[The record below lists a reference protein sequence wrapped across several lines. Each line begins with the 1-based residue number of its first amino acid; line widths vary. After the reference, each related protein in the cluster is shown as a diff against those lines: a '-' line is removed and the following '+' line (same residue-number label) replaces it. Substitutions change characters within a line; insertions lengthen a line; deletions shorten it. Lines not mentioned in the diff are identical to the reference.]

1 MKNLY
6 ISILFIATMLY
17 STSCSEDFID
27 LTPQQSLSDSE
38 FLITFDDFEVA
49 MIGGYDQMQN
59 SDWYG
64 RYVPLV
70 SDVMGE
76 DVKQNASANRA
87 KEWAEFNGSSQDFIP
102 EEIWAELYEGINIAN
117 RIINS
122 PFEPPA
128 AVQAD
133 FNQIVGEAYALRALA
148 HFDLV
153 KMYAQ
158 HYTFTAGGSHPGV
171 PIVTEFDQTA
181 KPSRN
186 TVAEVYAQVISDFE
200 MAEQLMTLDNGTGR
214 FSREAVQGLLSR
226 VYLYMENYTQAENYA
241 SLVIN
246 SGNYSLVPNADYPTQ
261 FLDGNSSEAIF
272 EIRFDLVD
280 NPGSDHLGGMYKESG
295 YGDYL
300 PAEDLLD
307 IIPDDDI
314 RKTMFREDLNLGG
327 IYGILRVDKFPS
339 EGSVIGSDNIP
350 VVRLSEL
357 YLNRAEARAKL
368 GNDTGAQE
376 DLNMIKQ
383 RGWADA
389 PAATATGDA
398 LVTEILS
405 ERRIEL
411 SFEGHRIHDI
421 ARNKLD
427 VVRQDCTSTV
437 CTVTYP
443 NARFILPIPIEETD
457 VNPNI
462 AQNPEYGTN

>member
-1 MKNLY
+1 MKNIY
-6 ISILFIATMLY
+6 ITVFFLSAMLI
-17 STSCSEDFID
+17 STSCSEEFLE
-27 LTPQQSLSDSE
+27 LTPQQNISDSN
-38 FLITFDDFEVA
+38 FLLSLNDFEA
-49 MIGGYDQMQN
+49 AIIGGYDQMQN

-70 SDVMGE
+70 ADVMGE

-117 RIINS
+117 KMIES
-122 PFEPPA
+122 PFEAPD
-128 AVQAD
+128 AVVAD
-133 FNQIVGEAYALRALA
+133 LNQIKGEAYAIRALG

-153 KMYAQ
+153 KLYAQ
-158 HYTFTAGGSHPGV
+158 HYTFTAGASHTGI
-171 PIVTEFDQTA
+171 PIVLESDITA
-181 KPSRN
+181 KPSRSS
-186 TVAEVYAQVISDFE
+186 VADVYAQIISDFK
-200 MAEQLMTLDNGTGR
+200 MAEQLMTQDNGTGR
-214 FSREAVQGLLSR
+214 FSKEAVQALLSR
-226 VYLYMENYTQAENYA
+226 VYLYMENYSEAENYA

-246 SGNYSLVPNADYPTQ
+246 SGNFSLVPNADYPTQ
-261 FLDGNSSEAIF
+261 FIDGNSSEAIF
-272 EIRFDLVD
+272 EIVFDLVD

-307 IIPDDDI
+307 MIPDDDV
-314 RKTMFREDLNLGG
+314 RKTMFREDTNLGG
-327 IYGILRVDKFPS
+327 IYGFLRVDKFPS

-350 VVRLSEL
+350 VVRLSEM
-357 YLNRAEARAKL
+357 YLNRAEARAKS

-376 DLNMIKQ
+376 DLNMIRQ

-389 PAATATGDA
+389 PAVTATGDA
-398 LVTEILS
+398 LVTEILN

-421 ARNKLD
+421 VRNKLN
-427 VVRQDCTSTV
+427 VVRQDCTSPV
-437 CTVTYP
+437 CDVTYP
-443 NARFILPIPIEETD
+443 SARFILPIPVEETD

>member
-1 MKNLY
+1 MRKLY
-6 ISILFIATMLY
+6 ISILFMATMLY
-17 STSCSEDFID
+17 STSCSEEFLD
-27 LTPQQSLSDSE
+27 LTPQQSLADSD
-38 FLITFDDFEVA
+38 FLLTFNDFEVA
-49 MIGGYDQMQN
+49 IIGGYDQMQN

-70 SDVMGE
+70 ADVMGE

-87 KEWAEFNGSSQDFIP
+87 KEWAEFNGNPTDFIP

-117 RIINS
+117 RMINS
-122 PFEPPA
+122 SFEPPTA
-128 AVQAD
+128 IADD
-133 FNQIVGEAYALRALA
+133 FNQIIGEAYAIRGLA

-153 KMYAQ
+153 KLFAQ
-158 HYTFTAGGSHPGV
+158 HYTFTADASHPGI

-200 MAEQLMTLDNGTGR
+200 MAEQLMTQDNGSGR

-226 VYLYMENYTQAENYA
+226 VYLYMENYAQAEAYA
-241 SLVIN
+241 TQVIN
-246 SGNYSLVPNADYPTQ
+246 SGKYSLVSAANYPTQ

-300 PAEDLLD
+300 PAEDLLN
-307 IIPDDDI
+307 IIPDEDV

-327 IYGILRVDKFPS
+327 IYGTLRVDKYPS

-350 VVRLSEL
+350 VIRLSEV
-357 YLNRAEARAKL
+357 YLNRAEARAKA

-376 DLNMIKQ
+376 DLNLIRQ

-389 PAATATGDA
+389 PAVTVTGDA
-398 LVTEILS
+398 LITEILN

-411 SFEGHRIHDI
+411 SFEGHGIHDI
-421 ARNKLD
+421 VRNKMD
-427 VVRQDCTSTV
+427 VVREDCTSPV

-443 NARFILPIPIEETD
+443 NARFILPIPVEETD